1 MEIHVRLKQL
11 PAAIGAV
18 ISVDPDGDY
27 NAYINSALS
36 REAQLRALAHELLHA
51 AREDLYSDEPIE
63 DVERFDSD
71 ERWDD

>member
-27 NAYINSALS
+27 NAYINSSWS
-36 REAQLRALAHELLHA
+36 REMQLRALAHELIHA
-51 AREDLYSDEPIE
+51 GQEDLYNDKPI
-63 DVERFDSD
+63 
-71 ERWDD
+71 DDIEKQ